1 MNNGR
6 TQGSVEVFYI
16 PQIVQHPIQSSFSTL
31 SSSYSILKTNFTKE
45 QAYPLQI
52 FSFKIRIQVR
62 ADHIPC

>member
-16 PQIVQHPIQSSFSTL
+16 PQIVKHPMQSSFSTL

-45 QAYPLQI
+45 QAHPLQI
-52 FSFKIRIQVR
+52 FSFKVR
-62 ADHIPC
+62 FR